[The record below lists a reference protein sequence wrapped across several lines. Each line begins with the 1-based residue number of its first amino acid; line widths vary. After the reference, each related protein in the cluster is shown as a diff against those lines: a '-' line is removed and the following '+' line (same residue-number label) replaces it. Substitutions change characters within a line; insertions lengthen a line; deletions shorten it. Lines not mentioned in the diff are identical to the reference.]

1 MARIDDARDTLVLE
15 EAREEP
21 SPAISVSGRSPVRYW
36 IVYPI
41 VLLAELLDWI
51 FARLSRVLSV
61 FVVLVVSQVAWTLV
75 PPFVACWRLQDDV
88 KQVARWHAAHTDE
101 PGDTS
106 ELRLGLMQAVKDHKL
121 DAYVS
126 EGDFEIEATTL
137 ALRIS
142 CGYHVDVEVL
152 PGHTHTIR
160 FHFRVEEPIL
170 PKPETK
176 FI

>member
-1 MARIDDARDTLVLE
+1 MAGPAAR
-15 EAREEP
+15 REEP
-21 SPAISVSGRSPVRYW
+21 RPRRGFAWFGDASIAWGRPELRYW

-61 FVVLVVSQVAWTLV
+61 FVVLVVSQVAWALV
-75 PPFVACWRLQDDV
+75 PPCVACWRLQDDV
-88 KQVARWHAAHTDE
+88 KQVARRHAAQADE

-106 ELRLGLMQAVKDHKL
+106 ELRLGLMQAVRDRKL

-126 EGDFEIEATTL
+126 EGDFQIEANSV

-142 CGYHVDVEVL
+142 CGYYVDVEIL

-160 FHFRVEEPIL
+160 FHFHVEEPIL
-170 PKPETK
+170 PKPGTK

>member
-1 MARIDDARDTLVLE
+1 M
-15 EAREEP
+15 AREEP
-21 SPAISVSGRSPVRYW
+21 SPAISVAGRSPVRYW

-51 FARLSRVLSV
+51 FARLSRVLSL

-75 PPFVACWRLQDDV
+75 PPYVACWRLQDDV
-88 KQVARWHAAHTDE
+88 KLVARWHAAHTDE

-106 ELRLGLMQAVKDHKL
+106 ELRLGLMQAVRDRKL

-126 EGDFEIEATTL
+126 EGDFQIEANSV

-142 CGYHVDVEVL
+142 CDYHVDVEVL

-160 FHFRVEEPIL
+160 FQFHVEEPIL
-170 PKPETK
+170 PKPDTI

>member
-1 MARIDDARDTLVLE
+1 M
-15 EAREEP
+15 AREEP
-21 SPAISVSGRSPVRYW
+21 SPAISVAGRSPLRYW

-51 FARLSRVLSV
+51 FARLSRVLSL

-75 PPFVACWRLQDDV
+75 PPYVACWRLQDDV
-88 KQVARWHAAHTDE
+88 KLVARWHAAHTDE

-106 ELRLGLMQAVKDHKL
+106 ELRLGLMQAVRDRKL

-126 EGDFEIEATTL
+126 DGDFQIEANSV

-142 CGYHVDVEVL
+142 CDYHVDVEVL

-160 FHFRVEEPIL
+160 FQFHVEEPIL
-170 PKPETK
+170 PKPDTI

>member
-1 MARIDDARDTLVLE
+1 MLASGENHSCA
-15 EAREEP
+15 
-21 SPAISVSGRSPVRYW
+21 SYVSCPDPVRYW

-41 VLLAELLDWI
+41 VVLAERLDWL
-51 FARLSRVLSV
+51 FARLTRVV
-61 FVVLVVSQVAWTLV
+61 AVVAVLVASLMVWTLV
-75 PPFVACWRLQDDV
+75 PPYVAYWKLKDEVR
-88 KQVARWHAAHTDE
+88 QVARRHAAHTDE

-106 ELRLGLMQAVKDHKL
+106 ELRLGLMQAVRDRKL

-126 EGDFEIEATTL
+126 EGDFQIEATTI

-142 CGYHVDVEVL
+142 CGYHVEVEVL

-160 FHFRVEEPIL
+160 FQFRVEEPIL
-170 PKPETK
+170 PKPEIK

>member
-1 MARIDDARDTLVLE
+1 MAPS
-15 EAREEP
+15 EASEEP
-21 SPAISVSGRSPVRYW
+21 SGTLSVPGRSPVLYW
-36 IVYPI
+36 LVYPI

-61 FVVLVVSQVAWTLV
+61 FVVLVVTQVAWTLV
-75 PPFVACWRLQDDV
+75 PPYVACWKLQDEV
-88 KQVARWHAAHTDE
+88 KQVARRHAAEADE

-106 ELRLGLMQAVKDHKL
+106 ELRLGLMQAVRDHKL

-126 EGDFEIEATTL
+126 ERDFQIEATTI

-152 PGHTHTIR
+152 PGHMHTIR
-160 FHFRVEEPIL
+160 FQFHIEEPIL
-170 PKPETK
+170 PKPGTK

>member
-1 MARIDDARDTLVLE
+1 MGSETS
-15 EAREEP
+15 EEP
-21 SPAISVSGRSPVRYW
+21 SATLSVPGRSPVLYW
-36 IVYPI
+36 LVYPI

-75 PPFVACWRLQDDV
+75 PPYVACWKLQDEV
-88 KQVARWHAAHTDE
+88 KRVARRHAAEADE

-106 ELRLGLMQAVKDHKL
+106 ELRLGLMQAVRDHKL

-126 EGDFEIEATTL
+126 ERDFQIEATSVV
-137 ALRIS
+137 LRIS

-160 FHFRVEEPIL
+160 FQFRIEEPIL